1 MFQLVAASIRTTVY
15 FCVLTLYP
23 VIMLNSPINSSFKID
38 TLGFLHKEYVAS
50 K

>member
-23 VIMLNSPINSSFKID
+23 VFVLNSPINSTFKID
-38 TLGFLHKEYVAS
+38 TLGFLHKEYVA
-50 K
+50 